1 MGKVI
6 SFINLKGGVGKT
18 TCVANIAGEL
28 AHENRKVLV
37 IDVDA
42 QANVS
47 TLLMGPKRYRKQVLK
62 VDSEDA
68 LDPKDTVYQIF
79 LDEID
84 KTDKFKPGMAIRKN
98 VVKFTKRQKLT
109 SPLPKLDLLPSTA
122 SLMALERKIVTYER
136 TKFIILYKVLQ
147 KIKELYDFIL
157 IDCPPNIYTS
167 THNAL
172 YASDYYIIPTSPEF
186 LSITGIPFL
195 INSLKDTILIKN
207 EERNESVECAGILV
221 NMMNM
226 QLNIHKDTLKR
237 IKTFLEKFKEKDLV
251 SKNAVVFKT
260 TIKNKVDIKN
270 SADIYAP
277 LCITHPRSDST
288 AEFKTLCSEILER
301 INGE

>member
-1 MGKVI
+1 MGKII

-37 IDVDA
+37 IDADA

-47 TLLMGPKRYRKQVLK
+47 TLLMGPNRYQKNVIK
-62 VDSEDA
+62 IDSDEA
-68 LDPKDTVYQIF
+68 LDPKDTIYQIF

-84 KTDKFKPGMAIRKN
+84 RTNKFDFETAIRKN
-98 VVKFTKRQKLT
+98 VVKFTKRQKVT
-109 SPLPKLDLLPSTA
+109 SPLPKLDLLPST
-122 SLMALERKIVTYER
+122 SLLMELERKIVTYSR
-136 TKFIILYKVLQ
+136 TKFILLYKVLQ
-147 KIKELYDFIL
+147 QIKELYDFIL
-157 IDCPPNIYTS
+157 IDCPPNIYTA

-195 INSLKDTILIKN
+195 INSLKDTIEIKG

-226 QLNIHKDTLKR
+226 QLNIHKNTLKR
-237 IKTFLEKFKEKDLV
+237 IKTFLEKFKEKKMV
-251 SKNAVVFKT
+251 SKDAVVFKT
-260 TIKNKVDIKN
+260 TIKNKVDVKN

-277 LCITHPRSDST
+277 LCISHPRSDST
-288 AEFKTLCSEILER
+288 AEFKTLCAELLER